1 MTMHPCPLGRR
12 ELETVRWLSL
22 GKTAKETA
30 ALLCISTNTVNNHIT
45 RSMDRTGTQ
54 KATGL
59 VGKALREGW
68 IE

>member
-1 MTMHPCPLGRR
+1 MTQHPCPLGRR

-22 GKTAKETA
+22 GKTAQETA
-30 ALLCISTNTVNNHIT
+30 DLMRISVHTVNHNV
-45 RSMDRTGTQ
+45 MKALDRTGTR